1 MTEQKLMKFGDAID
15 LLEAGKKVSR
25 LSWNGKGM
33 FIYLVPAAS
42 YPIQRNSNKTLAG
55 VFAGD
60 VAPYQAYLAM
70 KTAQNV
76 VTPWSTTQSD
86 VLDSDWYVVG

>member
-1 MTEQKLMKFGDAID
+1 MEEQLNFGQA
-15 LLEAGKKVSR
+15 LEALKDGKKVAR

-33 FIYLVPAAS
+33 FVYLVPAAS
-42 YPIQRNSNKTLAG
+42 YPIQRNNNHTLSG
-55 VFAGD
+55 VFADGM
-60 VAPYQAYLAM
+60 APYQAYLAM